1 MVQHRKAPAYQEYA
15 ATLLVNKQFRLMTLA
30 ERGLLYTLKL
40 ECWENVEIPANEAD
54 MAKYLGY
61 DLSELKLALT
71 ARVKAFF
78 TEHNGFYTSN
88 ELEDYR
94 QHLEDRKAKQSEG
107 GKKGAAKTNK
117 RFKQVQPI
125 DNASENNVQVPRRG
139 SCESLVQY
147 SKDKYSKTQ
156 SLDNGDITID
166 ESQQWINDYDEADE
180 ELI

>member
-94 QHLEDRKAKQSEG
+94 QHLEDRKTKQSEG
-107 GKKGAAKTNK
+107 GKKGRLKLINVLNK
-117 RFKQVQPI
+117 HNPLIMLVKLIPKYPVEVV
-125 DNASENNVQVPRRG
+125 ASP
-139 SCESLVQY
+139 
-147 SKDKYSKTQ
+147 
-156 SLDNGDITID
+156 
-166 ESQQWINDYDEADE
+166 
-180 ELI
+180 